1 MRSIRL
7 KSLSRTVA
15 IKRQTGRGN
24 FRFARRI
31 RIFWPY
37 DVEKRVA
44 QLAAVDRK
52 RWLQGAMLVKRSGER
67 GLKGFRRKKL
77 ERSDDVPNTLIQSFP
92 IGKHGFV
99 SKSVPPV
106 IQSFWNTRLR
116 VNVLRL
122 LICKLERTEY
132 LMH

>member
-1 MRSIRL
+1 MRSLHGTLMAIRN
-7 KSLSRTVA
+7 SE
-15 IKRQTGRGN
+15 
-24 FRFARRI
+24 RRI
-31 RIFWPY
+31 KDI
-37 DVEKRVA
+37 
-44 QLAAVDRK
+44 
-52 RWLQGAMLVKRSGER
+52 GGEQ
-67 GLKGFRRKKL
+67 F